1 MGVLFGTCRRRRGY
15 VPLRRRLVFQLRLFW
30 DVLIGRHCC
39 ILLQSRFDVPVRRRG
54 DLPLIRLGDV
64 PLRRRWVFHLV
75 PICDFAGAYREM
87 LLRRRD
93 DVLMPGGLILRNI
106 MESLFYCLPCKEF
119 SSFFIR
125 EYIMQINISHW
136 N

>member
-39 ILLQSRFDVPVRRRG
+39 ILLPSRFDVPVRRRG

-75 PICDFAGAYREM
+75 PICDFAGAYRET

-106 MESLFYCLPCKEF
+106 MESMFYCLPCKEF
-119 SSFFIR
+119 SSFFIS